1 MKVISLSFKAILY
14 IPAVE
19 GFTKHEKIIIDG
31 KYCKE
36 NKEQLLTTFNYWK
49 SKENIIVDSYYSF
62 SNLTIEILFDSN
74 VSERLETQDEEK
86 EQETRII
93 KFSTVNW
100 SVGGQFVGLKSYN
113 KDIERFRNTI
123 QKVID
128 VIELL

>member
-1 MKVISLSFKAILY
+1 MKVISLSFKATLY
-14 IPAVE
+14 IPGVE

-36 NKEQLLTTFNYWK
+36 DKEQLLTTFNYWK

-62 SNLTIEILFDSN
+62 SNLTIEFLFDSN
-74 VSERLETQDEEK
+74 VSERLETQNE
-86 EQETRII
+86 RRMI

-100 SVGGQFVGLKSYN
+100 NINRQFIGLKSYD
-113 KDIERFRNTI
+113 KDIERFKNTV